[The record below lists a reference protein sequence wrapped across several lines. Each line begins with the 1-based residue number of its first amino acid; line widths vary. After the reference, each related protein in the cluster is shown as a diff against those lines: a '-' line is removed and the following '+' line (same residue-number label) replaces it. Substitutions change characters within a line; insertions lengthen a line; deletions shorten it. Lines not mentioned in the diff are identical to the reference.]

1 MTELGRELPRIA
13 PDEIRRSGR
22 GGSKAAGEPL
32 VCSHGRGFERGGETE
47 MNHDVPGP
55 HMPSGPLHPLAER
68 VADLF
73 AQNPAWQGLTTR
85 PAAQTRA
92 ALDAAAQALALTLEV
107 EPVEH
112 VEELVVSV
120 GDSQI
125 GAKLYRPS
133 TKAPGLVVWVHG
145 GGFVLGS
152 SDGYD
157 GFSRR
162 LANQSGCAVV
172 SLDYRLAPEHPF
184 PTPVNDVLAATHWL
198 ANRRAAMAGRE
209 VPLIL
214 AGDSA
219 GGNLAA
225 VVTRKLVEAGNCP
238 LAAQVLVYPCTDDSD
253 AASLRRFVPPFLNRA
268 EIAWFYDQYDPA
280 RTARNHPDFAPL
292 LASRLA
298 GLPPALI
305 ITAEHDILT
314 EQAEHYGRRMAA
326 AGVDVRTSRYAGM
339 IHGFATMDVFF
350 DSVAGQAIAEM
361 STFIGE
367 QLTGR

>member
-1 MTELGRELPRIA
+1 
-13 PDEIRRSGR
+13 
-22 GGSKAAGEPL
+22 
-32 VCSHGRGFERGGETE
+32 
-47 MNHDVPGP
+47 MNHNAPGP
-55 HMPSGPLHPLAER
+55 HMPSGPLHPIAER
-68 VADLF
+68 VAGF
-73 AQNPAWQGLTTR
+73 YAQDPLWQGLTAR

-92 ALDAAAQALALTLEV
+92 AIEAAAQALALETEV
-107 EPVEH
+107 EPVDH

-125 GAKLYRPS
+125 GAKLYRPFA
-133 TKAPGLVVWVHG
+133 TARGLVVWVHG

-152 SDGYD
+152 SDRCD
-157 GFSRR
+157 SFSRR
-162 LANQSGCAVV
+162 LANRSGCAIV

-184 PTPVNDVLAATHWL
+184 PTPVNDVLTATHWL
-198 ANRRAAMAGRE
+198 ANRRVAMAGAE

-225 VVTRKLVEAGNCP
+225 VVTRKMVEAGNCP
-238 LAAQVLVYPCTDDSD
+238 LAAQILVYPCTDDSD

-268 EIAWFYDQYDPA
+268 EIAWFYDQYDPG

-350 DSVAGQAIAEM
+350 DGVAGEAIDEM
-361 STFIGE
+361 STFISE
-367 QLTGR
+367 QLTQR